1 MPKQAELILKDDVF
15 LVKGDI
21 NFANVMALREQS
33 LAQFDHNSV
42 LSFDFAEVKS
52 SDSSGLAL
60 VIEWVKLG
68 KKNNKKIRL
77 MHVPADLMSIAKA
90 SGLDSL
96 IK

>member
-1 MPKQAELILKDDVF
+1 MQKLAELILKDDVF

-21 NFANVMALREQS
+21 NFANVMSLRQQS
-33 LAQFDHNSV
+33 LAQFDHQSV
-42 LSFDFAEVKS
+42 LSFDLSEVKS

-68 KKNNKKIRL
+68 KKNNKQIRL